1 LLNKINEAK
10 SKHDAGQT
18 GAACNQLSSFI
29 NQVNAFI
36 GNGTL
41 TPAQG
46 QPLIDTA
53 NTIKTNFGC

>member
-1 LLNKINEAK
+1 LLDKIHEAVA
-10 SKHDAGQT
+10 KHDAGQT

-29 NQVNAFI
+29 NQVDAFI

-46 QPLIDTA
+46 QSLVDLA
-53 NTIKTNFGC
+53 NEIQTDFGC